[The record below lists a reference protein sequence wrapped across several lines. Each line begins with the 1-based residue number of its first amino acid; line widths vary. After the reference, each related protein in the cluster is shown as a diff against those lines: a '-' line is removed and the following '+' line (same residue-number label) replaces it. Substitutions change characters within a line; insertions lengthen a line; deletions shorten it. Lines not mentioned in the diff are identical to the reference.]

1 MSYPDRRDDRAEP
14 PLTLDDRRRGPRSRG
29 PAPVTLIVSVLLLA
43 VVAGGVFFMYRSG
56 VRGAGQPPQPLGAP
70 LGDVRAPAPP
80 QAQTPDAA
88 AGLTISKDDPN
99 APARA
104 RTLAPPP
111 EEPLP
116 EQAGPAT
123 QAGSAG
129 AGAATANPSASPPP
143 PPSAKMAD
151 KGDAIDRLITEASKT
166 KATPTKDAAKATAAK
181 DVASDAANDSGGPA
195 VVQIGAFSSE
205 SLADKEWSKAAA
217 VAPGAMAG
225 KGKRVVAVT
234 KDGSTLYRTAITGF
248 ASREQAQS
256 LCERLQ
262 AAGAS
267 CFVR

>member
-1 MSYPDRRDDRAEP
+1 MSYSNRRDDRMDSEP
-14 PLTLDDRRRGPRSRG
+14 PLTLDGRRRAPRARG
-29 PAPVTLIVSVLLLA
+29 PAPVTLILSLLLLVA
-43 VVAGGVFFMYRSG
+43 VAGGVFFMYRAG
-56 VRGAGQPPQPLGAP
+56 VRGGGQAPQPLGAP

-99 APARA
+99 APTAA
-104 RTLAPPP
+104 ATLAPPP
-111 EEPLP
+111 EAPLP
-116 EQAGPAT
+116 EAAPAT
-123 QAGSAG
+123 
-129 AGAATANPSASPPP
+129 ATSGTASSPSVKPSPPVK
-143 PPSAKMAD
+143 ALD
-151 KGDAIDRLITEASKT
+151 KGDPIDRLIAQADKP
-166 KATPTKDAAKATAAK
+166 KAAPAKAAVKDVADDAAKA
-181 DVASDAANDSGGPA
+181 DAGTA

-234 KDGSTLYRTAITGF
+234 KDGATLYRTAITGF

-256 LCERLQ
+256 LCDRLQ

>member
-1 MSYPDRRDDRAEP
+1 
-14 PLTLDDRRRGPRSRG
+14 
-29 PAPVTLIVSVLLLA
+29 
-43 VVAGGVFFMYRSG
+43 
-56 VRGAGQPPQPLGAP
+56 RGAGQAPQPLGAP

-99 APARA
+99 APTAA
-104 RTLAPPP
+104 PTLAPPP
-111 EEPLP
+111 EAPLP
-116 EQAGPAT
+116 EPAP
-123 QAGSAG
+123 SA
-129 AGAATANPSASPPP
+129 AASQDGAARTSASASASSPTVPPP
-143 PPSAKMAD
+143 PAPAKTAAKAAE
-151 KGDAIDRLITEASKT
+151 KGDPIDRLITEASKT
-166 KATPTKDAAKATAAK
+166 KAPPAKESANDAAR
-181 DVASDAANDSGGPA
+181 DSGGPA

-205 SLADKEWSKAAA
+205 TLADKEWSKAAA

-234 KDGSTLYRTAITGF
+234 KDGATLYRTAITGF

>member
-1 MSYPDRRDDRAEP
+1 MSYSNRRDDRMDSEP
-14 PLTLDDRRRGPRSRG
+14 PLTLDDRRRAPRARG
-29 PAPVTLIVSVLLLA
+29 PAPVTLILSLLLLVA
-43 VVAGGVFFMYRSG
+43 VAGGVFFMYRSG

-99 APARA
+99 APTAGA
-104 RTLAPPP
+104 TLAPPP

-116 EQAGPAT
+116 EQRAPPA
-123 QAGSAG
+123 
-129 AGAATANPSASPPP
+129 AAASTNASASAARASVPP
-143 PPSAKMAD
+143 PPSAKAAE
-151 KGDAIDRLITEASKT
+151 KGDPIDRLITEASKT
-166 KATPTKDAAKATAAK
+166 KATPGKAAANEAVKDASAK
-181 DVASDAANDSGGPA
+181 DSAGPA

-234 KDGSTLYRTAITGF
+234 KDGATLFRTAITGF

-256 LCERLQ
+256 LCDRLQ

>member
-1 MSYPDRRDDRAEP
+1 MSYPDRRDAEP

-99 APARA
+99 ASARA
-104 RTLAPPP
+104 PTLAPPP

-116 EQAGPAT
+116 EQA
-123 QAGSAG
+123 
-129 AGAATANPSASPPP
+129 AATANPSAPPP
-143 PPSAKMAD
+143 PAPSAKPAD

-166 KATPTKDAAKATAAK
+166 KATPTKDAAKAAAAK

>member
-1 MSYPDRRDDRAEP
+1 MSYSNRRDDRMDSEP
-14 PLTLDDRRRGPRSRG
+14 PLTLDDRRRAPRGRG
-29 PAPVTLIVSVLLLA
+29 PAPVTLILSVFLLV

-56 VRGAGQPPQPLGAP
+56 VRGVGQAPQPLGAP

-99 APARA
+99 APTAA
-104 RTLAPPP
+104 PTLAPPP
-111 EEPLP
+111 EQPLP
-116 EQAGPAT
+116 EAAPSTAT
-123 QAGSAG
+123 SA
-129 AGAATANPSASPPP
+129 AASGVSVKPSAPPP
-143 PPSAKMAD
+143 PPPVKAVD
-151 KGDAIDRLITEASKT
+151 KGDPIDRLIAQADKPKAAPAKAASK
-166 KATPTKDAAKATAAK
+166 DVAK
-181 DVASDAANDSGGPA
+181 DVARDAALDPGGAA

-205 SLADKEWSKAAA
+205 TLADKEWSKAAA

-234 KDGSTLYRTAITGF
+234 KDGATLYRTAITGF
-248 ASREQAQS
+248 ASRDQAQS
-256 LCERLQ
+256 LCDRLQ